1 MITQEASMPRPQT
14 NIDAVREQLLNIV
27 EDLVRQ
33 RGSAEFSMAELA
45 NAAGMSPSN
54 VYRFFENKEALYEA
68 AAERWFAAKT
78 AIMEEVIASNLP
90 VRDKLF
96 AFFARRFSV
105 MVEQYQAEPDLFKS
119 YMELGEQHFELVR
132 GHVDL
137 GDHYLSVI
145 VAEAMEVG
153 YLYGLTIDEAVSLIN
168 QMVHPYSKPDVIM
181 RMGLGKLTVTKL
193 ERIIDAILIGLRS
206 DARQMLHASH
216 PPVRSVT

>member
-1 MITQEASMPRPQT
+1 MARPQT
-14 NIDAVREQLLNIV
+14 DIDAVREQLLEIV

-45 NAAGMSPSN
+45 GAAGMSPSN

-90 VRDKLF
+90 IREKLF
-96 AFFARRFSV
+96 AFFARRFGV

-119 YMELGEQHFELVR
+119 YMEIGEQHFELVR

-145 VAEAMEVG
+145 VAEAMEAG
-153 YLYGLTIDEAVSLIN
+153 YFSGLTIDETVSLVN
-168 QMVHPYSKPDVIM
+168 QMVQPYCSPDAIM
-181 RMGLGKLTVTKL
+181 RIGLSKLAIEKL
-193 ERIIDAILIGLRS
+193 ERIIDAILIGLS
-206 DARQMLHASH
+206 ADARQMLNRLH
-216 PPVRSVT
+216 PPVRSVP